1 MNAPT
6 LRFVL
11 CATLALAACAP
22 RDESSW
28 QGYAEGEYVR
38 LAAPIAGQ
46 LARLNVARGATVKA
60 GDALFALEK
69 ENESAAR
76 REAEEHLRQAEAQY
90 KNLLTGKRPEEI
102 DAIRAQLAQAEA
114 GLKLSAVNLARQEQ
128 LVRDNF
134 VSKDKTDEARSG
146 RDRDHARVNELKAQ
160 LAAGRLAARPDEIMA
175 AQAAVAAAR
184 QALAQADWRLEQK
197 SLRAPQDALVADT
210 IYTQGEW
217 VPAGSPVVSLLPPA
231 NIKVRFFIPE
241 NLLGAVKLGQAVGM
255 RCDGCG
261 DAIGATITYIAPQ
274 AEYTPPVI
282 YSKDN
287 RAKLVFLVEARPKPA
302 DAVKLHPGQPVE
314 VKLQ

>member
-6 LRFVL
+6 PLFVL
-11 CATLALAACAP
+11 YSTLALAACAP
-22 RDESSW
+22 GDESSW

-46 LARLNVARGATVKA
+46 LARLTVARGASVKA

-69 ENESAAR
+69 ENETAAR
-76 REAEEHLRQAEAQY
+76 REAEERLRQAEAQH
-90 KNLLTGKRPEEI
+90 KNLLTGRRPEEI

-114 GLKLSAVNLARQEQ
+114 GLKLSETQLARQEQ
-128 LVRDNF
+128 LVRNNF
-134 VSKDKTDEARSG
+134 ISKDALDTARSARE
-146 RDRDHARVNELKAQ
+146 RDRARVNELRAQ
-160 LAAGRLAARPDEIMA
+160 LAAARLAARPDEIRA

-184 QALAQADWRLEQK
+184 DSLAQADWRLEQK

-217 VPAGSPVVSLLPPA
+217 VPAGSPVVSLLPAA

-241 NLLGAVKLGQAVGM
+241 NLLGAVKLGQAVSV

-261 DAIGATITYIAPQ
+261 DAIGATITYISPQ

-287 RAKLVFLVEARPKPA
+287 RAKLVFLIEARPKPS